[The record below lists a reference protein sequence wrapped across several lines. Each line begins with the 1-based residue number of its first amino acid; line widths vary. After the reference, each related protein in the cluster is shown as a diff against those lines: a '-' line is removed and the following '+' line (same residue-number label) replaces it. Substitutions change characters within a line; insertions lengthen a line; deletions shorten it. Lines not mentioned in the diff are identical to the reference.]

1 MKVTIAKYC
10 WLLTGILFVV
20 SALFKAMNVYGFQMS
35 IISHFDL
42 LSIAFPY
49 WVCLYIAL
57 LVIVVELLLGLLLL
71 NCICKNT
78 VYFATVGLMLFFTI
92 LTCWEAFFKPDMD
105 CGCFGK
111 VYELSAMQSFV
122 ENIAIDAVIIAAY
135 PFCKAKTQCFNK
147 KIGAS
152 CCITIVIL
160 LISMCFSQPIYDF
173 GMYGKGKSVKE
184 ALMLYSSL
192 DDEVIDFENKHIRA
206 GVLNPAKILSD
217 NDLNCIMA
225 EFRRDKCDVVL
236 VPTLDRMDRKMVND
250 SCRFVLM
257 DTAVLSQLI
266 SSNVGL
272 IDIENLRIKYKWE
285 MPLHLIGFNVSY
297 FWCGIW
303 KIIFELNIVCIV
315 ILTILLVISQS
326 GCRKTLTE

>member
-71 NCICKNT
+71 NLQKHS
-78 VYFATVGLMLFFTI
+78 LFCNGWTDAVFHNI
-92 LTCWEAFFKPDMD
+92 DLLGSLFKPDMD

-122 ENIAIDAVIIAAY
+122 KNIAIDAVIIAAY

-152 CCITIVIL
+152 C
-160 LISMCFSQPIYDF
+160 
-173 GMYGKGKSVKE
+173 
-184 ALMLYSSL
+184 
-192 DDEVIDFENKHIRA
+192 
-206 GVLNPAKILSD
+206 
-217 NDLNCIMA
+217 
-225 EFRRDKCDVVL
+225 
-236 VPTLDRMDRKMVND
+236 
-250 SCRFVLM
+250 
-257 DTAVLSQLI
+257 
-266 SSNVGL
+266 
-272 IDIENLRIKYKWE
+272 
-285 MPLHLIGFNVSY
+285 
-297 FWCGIW
+297 
-303 KIIFELNIVCIV
+303 
-315 ILTILLVISQS
+315 
-326 GCRKTLTE
+326 